1 MDSDSRNRKSGIP
14 CAHCCALAEHDQMM
28 THRAG
33 DYVYHFCG
41 LRCLTRWQAR
51 LERKSRARSRHE
63 VKSAV
68 PDRTY
73 TLSQLAQAAGT
84 TIHLVNNYLTEDL
97 IACCA
102 QTASDYRRFDE
113 TALARLRFIRAGR
126 AAGFGIKDL
135 KPLLQAF
142 DRQDADIAHRLAD
155 LKAAVDEAAKR
166 LGAFERIAEQLA
178 EARPALTLHNRRSP

>member
-1 MDSDSRNRKSGIP
+1 MDSDSRNRKSGIS
-14 CAHCCALAEHDQMM
+14 CAHCCALVMHDPVM

-41 LRCLTRWQAR
+41 PRCLTRWQAR
-51 LERKSRARSRHE
+51 LERKSRARNRHE

-68 PDRTY
+68 PDTTY
-73 TLSQLAQAAGT
+73 TLSQLAQATGT

-97 IACCA
+97 TACCA
-102 QTASDYRRFDE
+102 QTASGYRRFDE

-126 AAGFGIKDL
+126 VAGFGIKDL
-135 KPLLQAF
+135 KPLLQAL
-142 DRQDADIAHRLAD
+142 DRQDAAGIAHRLAD

-178 EARPALTLHNRRSP
+178 EAPRVDPA

>member
-1 MDSDSRNRKSGIP
+1 
-14 CAHCCALAEHDQMM
+14 MM

-41 LRCLTRWQAR
+41 PRCLTRWQAR
-51 LERKSRARSRHE
+51 LERKSHARSRHE

-68 PDRTY
+68 PERTY

-97 IACCA
+97 IACCV
-102 QTASDYRRFDE
+102 QTASGYRRFDE

-126 AAGFGIKDL
+126 IAGFGIKDL
-135 KPLLQAF
+135 KPLLQAL
-142 DRQDADIAHRLAD
+142 DRQDAADIAHRLAD

-166 LGAFERIAEQLA
+166 LGAFESIAEQLA
-178 EARPALTLHNRRSP
+178 EAPRVDPA